1 MGIKLLTGG
10 PQKSLIKVLVIALLT
25 FGVLWYWKNHA
36 KTAPKASVLGNSIHL
51 PGQVKGV
58 DSIFNNLIDKTQSL
72 VGSPVVKS
80 ASSSGSVLGTAT
92 QVVQQIVQKPASA
105 VSDFV
110 IDKTVSGVIS
120 QIDKLPKPQQEEI
133 KKKICE

>member
-51 PGQVKGV
+51 PGQIRGIE
-58 DSIFNNLIDKTQSL
+58 SIFNGLIDKTQ
-72 VGSPVVKS
+72 GVVSTPEAKS

-92 QVVQQIVQKPASA
+92 EVIQQIVQKPASA

-133 KKKICE
+133 RKKICE

>member
-1 MGIKLLTGG
+1 MGIKLLSGG
-10 PQKSLIKVLVIALLT
+10 PQRSLVKVLVVALLT
-25 FGVLWYWKNHA
+25 FGVLWYWKNYA
-36 KTAPKASVLGNSIHL
+36 KTAPKASVLGKSIHL

-58 DSIFNNLIDKTQSL
+58 DSIFNNLIDKTEGI
-72 VGSPVVKS
+72 VGNSAAKS

-92 QVVQQIVQKPASA
+92 QVVQQFIQKPAVA

-110 IDKTVSGVIS
+110 VDKTVSTVVS